1 MRIHI
6 VTAGTRGDIEPLAIL
21 ARGFGDAGY
30 RIAFAANDEGAALCA
45 AHGVP
50 FVSLGFSVAD
60 LLASETGQAMLA
72 SASPSG
78 SHGLLIALCAQ
89 ALPVAG
95 PRIFD
100 ACRGADVILCQDN
113 VFPECYAAA
122 QAFGRPLVALN
133 LMPYGATAAYP
144 HPYASDEE
152 RGTLPARE
160 THRRA
165 THRAMAGTLVTDNE
179 LRRNH
184 LGLPPLSADDLVAA
198 REATPALLGYSP
210 LLFPAPPDWPATRI
224 VTGAWRSPAPAEPDA
239 ELAAF
244 VAAGPPPIYVGFGSM
259 MFDAGPLT
267 QFLDGLAARSGQ
279 RIVFVNPWL
288 DETTARRA
296 RSSTLFVAR
305 TAAHDWLLPRC
316 ALAVHHGGAGTTA
329 ASTRAGVPTLIAW
342 FIVDQRLWAERVEQ
356 LGIGRNL
363 GPFTTLAFG
372 ALGHTLES
380 ALDDFTLRERSASM
394 GARLA
399 NERGVD
405 TAVAALPGLV
415 ARLGAASE

>member
-1 MRIHI
+1 
-6 VTAGTRGDIEPLAIL
+6 
-21 ARGFGDAGY
+21 
-30 RIAFAANDEGAALCA
+30 
-45 AHGVP
+45 
-50 FVSLGFSVAD
+50 
-60 LLASETGQAMLA
+60 
-72 SASPSG
+72 
-78 SHGLLIALCAQ
+78 LCAQ

-165 THRAMAGTLVTDNE
+165 THRAMPCVRPRTAE

-316 ALAVHHGGAGTTA
+316 ALAVHHGGAEA
-329 ASTRAGVPTLIAW
+329 AHDPRGQPSAGDEALVLQVLHDREARA
-342 FIVDQRLWAERVEQ
+342 DREAEARGGERGDEAEAQEEGGGDAVEGGFEVREGH
-356 LGIGRNL
+356 LRSPSMSCSCA
-363 GPFTTLAFG
+363 GP
-372 ALGHTLES
+372 
-380 ALDDFTLRERSASM
+380 RERAV
-394 GARLA
+394 RL
-399 NERGVD
+399 D
-405 TAVAALPGLV
+405 TV
-415 ARLGAASE
+415 